1 MNASEKSPVAVCSA
15 CGAALEGEATACFH
29 CGHTRKSP
37 PLTKGQVISNRY
49 ELTGVLGRGGMG
61 TVYEAQDR
69 SLDERVALKVL
80 SETAYGNA
88 DADRRF
94 RAEIKLARKIR
105 HPNVCAIHE
114 YGELQDMQYIV
125 MEFVDGQDLKKYV
138 RSRGALTANEAID
151 IACQIGEGLQA
162 IHEAGVIH
170 RDLKLA
176 NVMRDPAGRLRLM
189 DFGIAKGMGDTTATA
204 TGHIVGTPEYMS
216 PEQARGEKVDRR
228 SDVYA
233 LAIMT
238 HELLTGR
245 VPFKADTPLATM
257 MMHVYEPPKLDDPKI
272 PRGLV
277 PVLRKGLA
285 KTADGRHE
293 SALAFVAAL
302 RSALPALT
310 SATLSSAT
318 GLAGPD
324 DSATIQLGLG
334 GATLPAQTV
343 DATPLARPRHAQT
356 RDDVTLAQRPHL
368 WIGAAGLALA
378 GLAVV
383 AWLGFQRLD
392 VSSRQ
397 RSASTPEPVA
407 QPWST
412 ALPAESPTLVPA
424 TPSPTLLGP
433 TREPTP
439 LPAVVR
445 AAQPARPTATTR
457 ATATPQAATMTPV
470 ASPQHS
476 AEPVAPTP
484 QITVASAAPSP
495 PLATPSPVVEAAKR
509 VEAAPVPDTSASR
522 PGPTAGPPA
531 QAAAMALLVI
541 NVKPAA
547 EIVLDGKVL
556 GVAGAYTAP
565 VTAGQHVIQFI
576 HKNWQPLSR
585 TVSLEGGERLKVSV
599 NLKDEGIPLKK

>member
-1 MNASEKSPVAVCSA
+1 MCSA
-15 CGAALEGEATACFH
+15 CGAALEGDATACFH
-29 CGHTRKSP
+29 CGHTRRSP

-69 SLDERVALKVL
+69 SLEERVALKVL
-80 SETAYGNA
+80 SETAYGSA

-94 RAEIKLARKIR
+94 RAEIRLARKIR

-114 YGELQDMQYIV
+114 YGELENMQYIV

-162 IHEAGVIH
+162 IHDAGVIH

-176 NVMRDPAGRLRLM
+176 NVMRDASGRLRLM

-228 SDVYA
+228 SDVYS

-272 PRGLV
+272 PPGLV

-293 SALAFVAAL
+293 SARAFVTAL

-310 SATLSSAT
+310 SPTLLSAS
-318 GLAGPD
+318 GLTLPV
-324 DSATIQLGLG
+324 DSVTVELGSV

-343 DATPLARPRHAQT
+343 DATPLAGPPVGQAAAPPMLAT
-356 RDDVTLAQRPHL
+356 RSAL
-368 WIGAAGLALA
+368 WIGAGGLALA
-378 GLAVV
+378 GLVV
-383 AWLGFQRLD
+383 AFWMGFQRIGD
-392 VSSRQ
+392 SS
-397 RSASTPEPVA
+397 APAKTAEPVA
-407 QPWST
+407 EPWST
-412 ALPAESPTLVPA
+412 AQPAA
-424 TPSPTLLGP
+424 TPTVAAAAPSSTILEQASKPAP
-433 TREPTP
+433 S
-439 LPAVVR
+439 PAVVR
-445 AAQPARPTATTR
+445 AAPPARPTVTTR
-457 ATATPQAATMTPV
+457 ATPTPQAVTMMPV
-470 ASPQHS
+470 ASPTRA
-476 AEPVAPTP
+476 AETVALTPQPAVTAPLSSPSPTP
-484 QITVASAAPSP
+484 A
-495 PLATPSPVVEAAKR
+495 PVVEVANR
-509 VEAAPVPDTSASR
+509 VEEAPASVTGPSR
-522 PGPTAGPPA
+522 PGSATPAAPPT
-531 QAAAMALLVI
+531 AAMALIVI

-565 VTAGQHVIQFI
+565 VTAGQHVIQFT

-585 TVSLEGGERLKVSV
+585 TVLVEGGERLRVSV
-599 NLKDEGIPLKK
+599 DLKDEGIPRKK